1 MLCVDNLVIDLENF
15 RLTADFKIEKGSHIA
30 IVGPSG
36 AGKSTFLNVLAGFI
50 PLKDGNI
57 EWNKSI

>member
-15 RLTADFKIEKGSHIA
+15 RLTADFKIETGSHIA

-36 AGKSTFLNVLAGFI
+36 AGKSTFLNV
-50 PLKDGNI
+50 
-57 EWNKSI
+57 